1 MSLNNLSFL
10 LKPWI
15 SRHRVGND
23 QSICHLLCTPVRR
36 EEGGGERMG
45 GKGGEKS
52 MGSTTASSCLLFS
65 LEVC

>member
-36 EEGGGERMG
+36 EGGGERMG